1 MADSSTLENASEE
14 KKVERLSSPIRIDS
28 RNEVINEVVSTRVQ
42 GVSVGTERPQITE
55 PFLPSQLIINEDE
68 TAIFYHPD
76 RPWYNSPSYSDSLR
90 QLVIP
95 AHTAHLLQVCD
106 TVNRPWRTRIRE
118 AKESDDVPALIPLDD
133 VPALKLFELAFQP
146 NWSCSLFLCFPK
158 MPFLRI
164 PLYTIIVSFVSMSR
178 LVLQK
183 MRVIQN

>member
-76 RPWYNSPSYSDSLR
+76 RPWYNSLHPQFAQPPFFGHHF
-90 QLVIP
+90 QLSNQ
-95 AHTAHLLQVCD
+95 L
-106 TVNRPWRTRIRE
+106 
-118 AKESDDVPALIPLDD
+118 
-133 VPALKLFELAFQP
+133 
-146 NWSCSLFLCFPK
+146 
-158 MPFLRI
+158 
-164 PLYTIIVSFVSMSR
+164 
-178 LVLQK
+178 
-183 MRVIQN
+183 